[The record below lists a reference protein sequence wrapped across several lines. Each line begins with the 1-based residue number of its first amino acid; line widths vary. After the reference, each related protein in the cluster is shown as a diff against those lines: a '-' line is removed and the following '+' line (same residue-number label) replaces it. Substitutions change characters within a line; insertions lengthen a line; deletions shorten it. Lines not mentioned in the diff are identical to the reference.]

1 MIVAPGKSSEQL
13 FERIGAQDETALAEL
28 YDDLAPPLL
37 GLILRI
43 LSSHDQAEEV
53 LQSVFLRV
61 WREARAGLSPAAS
74 VLAYMAQ
81 VARDAA
87 LRRLR
92 ASAPG
97 HASSATANRSRLD
110 SHWLPS
116 PAQVTLM
123 ENRRE
128 LLSKLLRQLPV
139 PQREVI
145 DRVVFEGLTE
155 QEIATFRTEP
165 LGRAQDELRAGL
177 GFLRQ
182 RLLTLVG
189 TWTAGT

>member
-1 MIVAPGKSSEQL
+1 M
-13 FERIGAQDETALAEL
+13 GALDETALAEL

-53 LQSVFLRV
+53 LQSVFLRL
-61 WREARAGLSPAAS
+61 WREARAGLLPATSA
-74 VLAYMAQ
+74 LAYMAQ
-81 VARDAA
+81 MARDAA

-92 ASAPG
+92 ASAQG
-97 HASSATANRSRLD
+97 QTSSTANRSRLD
-110 SHWLPS
+110 LHWLPS
-116 PAQVTLM
+116 AAQATLM
-123 ENRRE
+123 ENRKE
-128 LLSKLLRQLPV
+128 LLSKLLRQLPA

-155 QEIATFRTEP
+155 QEIAAFRAEP

-177 GFLRQ
+177 VFLRQ

-189 TWTAGT
+189 TWTATS